1 MVRRNQQPATWQDV
15 RNLRLMLWCANLIG
29 PIFIFTGLH
38 ANYRDRPSLQW
49 PTASGTMMESLVW
62 HHQASKSSYYYVS
75 VAYRYDVNDKH
86 HIGHQVALCN
96 PDLHGSH
103 DQAKSFVAAHRTN
116 TPVEVYYDPDQ
127 PERAVIIP
135 GADEAGN
142 RVSIGCG
149 AVIFAACLFG
159 TIYSRKPLAK
169 ILTDKKAAAAKA
181 ASPEKISAL
190 PHAFATY
197 EPANKRKL
205 NCFTDRE
212 ELLEVLGH
220 GGKKLQDWMPQDR
233 VIDTAGREYRL
244 IQSSNRKSYSIEPT
258 GETWSCEKLLELAE
272 ADLRLI
278 KKNPHAIRRAVDAAP
293 PDRKMAVLMK
303 GIDDLPMGPR
313 WAIIGLVLFLILF
326 FLTVLFVTVKIVL
339 WFQK

>member
-86 HIGHQVALCN
+86 HIGHQVALWN

-135 GADEAGN
+135 GADIARSRRSIEAMSDRSVWRGRFKRVPQPSN
-142 RVSIGCG
+142 RRLSKSMAFSISPRPIRYGRSTRGAAEVS
-149 AVIFAACLFG
+149 G
-159 TIYSRKPLAK
+159 TTTVLRKA
-169 ILTDKKAAAAKA
+169 ITSASA
-181 ASPEKISAL
+181 ASRCTRTACIS
-190 PHAFATY
+190 
-197 EPANKRKL
+197 
-205 NCFTDRE
+205 
-212 ELLEVLGH
+212 V
-220 GGKKLQDWMPQDR
+220 
-233 VIDTAGREYRL
+233 
-244 IQSSNRKSYSIEPT
+244 
-258 GETWSCEKLLELAE
+258 
-272 ADLRLI
+272 
-278 KKNPHAIRRAVDAAP
+278 
-293 PDRKMAVLMK
+293 
-303 GIDDLPMGPR
+303 LPMH
-313 WAIIGLVLFLILF
+313 
-326 FLTVLFVTVKIVL
+326 T
-339 WFQK
+339 